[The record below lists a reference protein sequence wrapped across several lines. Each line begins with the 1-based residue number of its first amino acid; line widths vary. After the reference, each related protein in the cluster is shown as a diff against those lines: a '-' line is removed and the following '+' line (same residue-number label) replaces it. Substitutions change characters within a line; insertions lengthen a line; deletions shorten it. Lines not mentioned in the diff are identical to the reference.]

1 MARADLRAP
10 GAGVPA
16 AFAEAY
22 EALARRLG
30 RYEAWSAFVRVY
42 AAEVAWGCGN
52 RCDALMDRR
61 ESLAQGL
68 DAAARGA
75 LGQMFDQ
82 MVEALEAR
90 PFQDFLG
97 GAYMALGV
105 ADKGH
110 GQFFTPFHISR
121 AMARIVAGRAARAV
135 EERGF
140 ASVQEPSC
148 GAGASVIAL
157 AGEMAAMGLDW
168 QRGLYFEARDI
179 SELPALMCYLQA
191 SLIGLAGHVVVGDTL
206 KGEARM
212 ALHTPMMAMEPAW
225 VAREMRGDVPWTR
238 A

>member
-1 MARADLRAP
+1 MAKVDMRAP
-10 GAGVPA
+10 GVDVPG

-22 EALARRLG
+22 EAVARRIG
-30 RYEAWSAFVRVY
+30 RYEAWSAFVRIY

-68 DAAARGA
+68 DDAARGA
-75 LGQMFDQ
+75 LVQMFEQ

-110 GQFFTPFHISR
+110 GQFFTPFHVSR
-121 AMARIVAGRAARAV
+121 TMARIVVPAAARAV
-135 EERGF
+135 RERGF
-140 ASVQEPSC
+140 AAVQEPSC

-157 AGEMAAMGLDW
+157 AGEMAAMGIDW
-168 QRGLYFEARDI
+168 QRGLYFTAQDI

-206 KGEARM
+206 KGEARL
-212 ALHTPMMAMEPAW
+212 ALHTPVMAMEPAW
-225 VAREMRGDVPWTR
+225 VAREARGDVPWTR